1 MEKHINPCLVGY
13 SDAAWNVRRD
23 GASQGGFLIFMTDQA
38 LLQNEEAPIS
48 LVSWASAK
56 LPRVCRSSSAVEV
69 QAASEAQEESE
80 FCRLLLSE
88 ILIDPDALKQWAQG
102 CARIPGA
109 L

>member
-1 MEKHINPCLVGY
+1 
-13 SDAAWNVRRD
+13 
-23 GASQGGFLIFMTDQA
+23 MTDQA
-38 LLQNEEAPIS
+38 LLQNKEAPIS

-56 LPRVCRSSSAVEV
+56 LPRACRSSSAAEV
-69 QAASEAQEESE
+69 QAASEAQEELE

-88 ILIDPDALKQWAQG
+88 IIIGPIPLKQWAQG